1 MLVSLNIDEYLMS
14 VNLKNVDTINLSSIP
29 GRQRC
34 LMLASEPY
42 SLILSGADGIS
53 SYKVKVERRLS
64 DLREY
69 FSNKLAVEEVLSMGE
84 DPLIYAVYEMPRGA
98 EGELDVGCT
107 IIYPG
112 KIGEEYYF
120 TKGHFHAK
128 DFTGEIYIGMRGEGK
143 ILMQDR
149 RGETKILE
157 IKPNVLVYIPPGFA
171 HRSINTGNME
181 LVFLAIY
188 PSDAGHDYD
197 TIRKTGFAKIVVEKD
212 GKPIVVDNPNYMR
225 L

>member
-1 MLVSLNIDEYLMS
+1 VKG
-14 VNLKNVDTINLSSIP
+14 VNLKNAGIINFSLILVEE
-29 GRQRC
+29 RC

-42 SLILSGADGIS
+42 SLILSGATGIYP
-53 SYKVKVERRLS
+53 YKIKVERRLS

-69 FSNKLAVEEVLSMGE
+69 FSNRRIVEEVLSRGE
-84 DPLIYAVYEMPRGA
+84 DPLIYTVYEVPRGA
-98 EGELDVGCT
+98 RGELDVGCT

-112 KIGEEYYF
+112 KIGKEYYF

-128 DFTGEIYIGMRGEGK
+128 DSTSEIYIGMRGVGK

-149 RGETKILE
+149 RGRTRVLE
-157 IKPNVLVYIPPGFA
+157 IEPNVLVYIPPGFA
-171 HRSINTGNME
+171 HRSINTGDTE

-197 TIRKTGFAKIVVEKD
+197 TIRRTGFAKIVIEED
-212 GKPIVVDNPNYMR
+212 GKPILVDNPNYAVP
-225 L
+225 